1 LVSRIL
7 KFAKEKGDWVLDPF
21 VGRGTTGIAC
31 TSLERNF
38 TGINLYEEN
47 VVKAH
52 QNIAYAM
59 DEISKSSEK

>member
-1 LVSRIL
+1 LP
-7 KFAKEKGDWVLDPF
+7 EKGDWVLDPF

-38 TGINLYEEN
+38 AEIDLYEEN
-47 VVKAH
+47 VVKAR

-59 DEISKSSEK
+59 NEISKLSEK

>member
-1 LVSRIL
+1 
-7 KFAKEKGDWVLDPF
+7 DPF

-38 TGINLYEEN
+38 TGIDLYEEN